1 MSKLLNYLLYRFY
14 RARSVRALNL
24 HHRFKSTAEK
34 FFRRGGF
41 DWDERE

>member
-1 MSKLLNYLLYRFY
+1 MSRLCTYLLFRFY

-24 HHRFKSTAEK
+24 HHRFKTTAEK
-34 FFRRGGF
+34 FFRRGEF